1 MPDNQTGEMLQQ
13 HSQELERHNR
23 KHTLEEQKL
32 RQSEKLLHSIFDAIQ
47 DGIAVLDTQFT
58 ILKTNK
64 ALEVQYIHAAP
75 LPGKKCYAVFQ
86 DRQAP
91 CLSCPSLKAINHKQP
106 ETTTIPILRAGKSSG
121 WMELHAFPIFD
132 PSHKVIGVVEHFRDV
147 TDRESTQINLR
158 QSRENLEKRVEER
171 TSQLLRLNEK
181 LRLEIE
187 DRKQAERKLYSRDRI
202 LKAVTYAAER
212 FLQIAPLESGM
223 HEILQRLAQA
233 TDVSRVYIF
242 ENHVD
247 AKSRLLASYRYGW
260 RDKHFESHGNQRQLQ
275 SIPWVEGGWS
285 RWMEMLS
292 QGKPVVGHVKDF
304 PQCEQTQ
311 LIQKDIV
318 SLLVTPIFAGK
329 EWYGFIGFDDCQN
342 ERQWSAVEIDALKA
356 AANILGHAI
365 VRQKAEMQI
374 HTLTRELI
382 RAQDD
387 ERRKISN
394 YLHDYVAQDLS
405 TLRISC
411 QTLLAEHPAAPAAIK
426 LKSAEIAEALQR
438 SIATIRD
445 LAYDLRPPGLDQLG
459 LNAAIYMFCEDFSK
473 KTGIRVDFNSAG
485 MDRLFLDVDT
495 EINLYRL
502 IQEGL
507 NNIKK
512 HADATRVSIRLVA
525 SFPKIILRIQD
536 NGRGFDVEERL
547 AAAVNEKRMGLRS
560 MQERV
565 NLLEGQIKVKSYLN
579 KGTKISIEVPIKAS
593 PEAESPESRATDDAS
608 LNLPP
613 NPRN

>member
-1 MPDNQTGEMLQQ
+1 MPDKQTGEKLQQ
-13 HSQELERHNR
+13 HIRELERHIR
-23 KHTLEEQKL
+23 KHDLEEQKL
-32 RQSEKLLHSIFDAIQ
+32 RQSEKLLHGILDAIQ
-47 DGIAVLDTQFT
+47 DGIAVLDTQLT
-58 ILKTNK
+58 ILRTNK
-64 ALEVQYIHAAP
+64 TMEIQYAHAAP
-75 LPGKKCYAVFQ
+75 LPGKKCYVVFQ
-86 DRQAP
+86 DRIAP
-91 CLSCPSLKAINHKQP
+91 CPDCPALSAISHKRS
-106 ETTTIPILRAGKSSG
+106 TMNTIPILKPGIPDG

-132 PSHKVIGVVEHFRDV
+132 PSRNVIGVVEHFRDV
-147 TDRESTQINLR
+147 TDRECTQISLR
-158 QSRENLEKRVEER
+158 QSRENLERRIEER

-187 DRKQAERKLYSRDRI
+187 DRKQAERKLHSRDRI
-202 LKAVTYAAER
+202 LKAVTYAAQR
-212 FLQIAPLESGM
+212 FLQIAPLESGI
-223 HEILQRLAQA
+223 HEILQRLGQA
-233 TDVSRVYIF
+233 TNVSRVYIF

-247 AKSRLLASYRYGW
+247 AMSRLLATHRYGW
-260 RDKHFESHGNQRQLQ
+260 SAEHVESHGNQRQLQ

-304 PQCEQTQ
+304 PQCEQAQ
-311 LIQKDIV
+311 LIHKDTV
-318 SLLVTPIFAGK
+318 SLLVTPIFSGK

-382 RAQDD
+382 KAQDD

-411 QTLLAEHPAAPAAIK
+411 QTLLADHPTAPAAIK
-426 LKSAEIAEALQR
+426 LKTAEMAEALQR

-473 KTGIRVDFNSAG
+473 KTGIKVDFNSAG
-485 MDRLFLDVDT
+485 MDRLILDVDT

-565 NLLEGQIKVKSYLN
+565 NLLEGQMKVKSYLN
-579 KGTKISIEVPIKAS
+579 KGTKISIEVPIKAG
-593 PEAESPESRATDDAS
+593 PDTESLETRAGDDAS
-608 LNLPP
+608 LNLSPTG
-613 NPRN
+613 